1 MKWTSCEQR
10 WRRSGTVIWR
20 RRCTSSR
27 IYAGNWT
34 APTRTVGSF
43 STACARL
50 NRRVCVL
57 HRPDTST
64 ESFYVEWSR
73 TWRCFC
79 HREWKHFE
87 CDKKLV
93 LISDLCK
100 ISIELSNLCC
110 TDENRIIKPV
120 SLPTGGQRCICASA
134 QWTRDGGRQAY
145 TGGRWKRAAQ
155 AKDHRGGDLQTGHAE
170 RARESQRGMILQLT
184 GFESIL
190 DSSALLLN
198 WIMKDKKYFIR
209 GDSLKAYLCS
219 SVAIVQLF
227 IHECCSLSST
237 ESGYNCYRDI
247 LSYLQLNL
255 CVQPFSFCVLLHK
268 M

>member
-1 MKWTSCEQR
+1 
-10 WRRSGTVIWR
+10 
-20 RRCTSSR
+20 
-27 IYAGNWT
+27 
-34 APTRTVGSF
+34 
-43 STACARL
+43 
-50 NRRVCVL
+50 
-57 HRPDTST
+57 
-64 ESFYVEWSR
+64 
-73 TWRCFC
+73 
-79 HREWKHFE
+79 
-87 CDKKLV
+87 
-93 LISDLCK
+93 
-100 ISIELSNLCC
+100 
-110 TDENRIIKPV
+110 
-120 SLPTGGQRCICASA
+120 
-134 QWTRDGGRQAY
+134 
-145 TGGRWKRAAQ
+145 
-155 AKDHRGGDLQTGHAE
+155 
-170 RARESQRGMILQLT
+170 MILQLT

-198 WIMKDKKYFIR
+198 WIMEDKKYFIR